1 MPLSERSDVASS
13 GLALEREGKP
23 RDKGLTFTIDRMGLL
38 NRELLQQSAEHVD
51 YVKIGLSYPL
61 LLDRSKLIER
71 IRFYHDIGIK
81 VQSGGTLIQVAY
93 KKRILSQVLDRLHSL
108 GFDTVEI
115 SESATDIPRDA
126 KEEIV
131 NTLKR
136 LSMDYV
142 FEVGRNDPGHPPPVT
157 YLVSKIEEAFEFK
170 SPKVI
175 IEGGG
180 GRGVGIYEPQG
191 DIVWETL
198 NEIVGR
204 FGPPNLVFEA
214 PFESQ
219 RSALILEFGPNVN
232 IAGVPIDDVLPLEMQ
247 RLGLTVETLGVS
259 PPVQNVQ
266 GSPAAKFVY
275 HLIKLEHPIDQPALI
290 QRSGLPKRTLQA
302 ALSDLVDSGLVR
314 EVSDMSDLRRH
325 KYTPR

>member
-1 MPLSERSDVASS
+1 ADSNTT
-13 GLALEREGKP
+13 GLNLEREGKP
-23 RDKGLTFTIDRMGLL
+23 RDKGLTFATDTMGLL
-38 NRELLQQSAEHVD
+38 NRDLLQQSAEYVD

-71 IRFYHDIGIK
+71 VRFYHDIGVK

-93 KKRILSQVLDRLHSL
+93 KKRILSQVLDRLLSL

-115 SESATDIPRDA
+115 SESATDIPREV

-131 NTLKR
+131 STLKR

-142 FEVGRNDPGHPPPVT
+142 FEVGRNDPGRSPPVT
-157 YLVSKIEEAFEFK
+157 YLISKIEEAMEFK
-170 SPKVI
+170 SSKVI
-175 IEGGG
+175 IEAGK
-180 GRGVGIYEPQG
+180 GRGLGIYDPQG
-191 DIVWETL
+191 EIVWESL

-214 PFESQ
+214 PLETQ

-232 IAGVPIDDVLPLEMQ
+232 IASVSIDDVIPLEMQ
-247 RLGLTVETLGVS
+247 RLGLTIETLGVS
-259 PPVQNVQ
+259 PTVQNVQ

-275 HLIKLEHPIDQPALI
+275 HLIKSEHPIDQPTLI

-302 ALSDLVDSGLVR
+302 ALSYLVDSGLVR

>member
-1 MPLSERSDVASS
+1 MSDRSDVAPS

-23 RDKGLTFTIDRMGLL
+23 RDKGLTFAIDRMGML
-38 NRELLQQSAEHVD
+38 NRDMLQQSAEYVD
-51 YVKIGLSYPL
+51 CVKIGLSYPL

-71 IRFYHDIGIK
+71 IRFYHDMGIK
-81 VQSGGTLIQVAY
+81 VQSGGTLIQVAF
-93 KKRILSQVLDRLHSL
+93 KKKILSQVLDRLHSL
-108 GFDTVEI
+108 GFDIVEI
-115 SESATDIPRDA
+115 SESATDIPRDS

-131 NTLKR
+131 STLKR

-142 FEVGRNDPGHPPPVT
+142 FEVGKNDHGHSPPVA
-157 YLVSKIEEAFEFK
+157 YLISKIEEALEFK
-170 SPKVI
+170 SSKVI
-175 IEGGG
+175 IEGGI
-180 GRGVGIYEPQG
+180 GRGVGIYGSQG
-191 DIVWETL
+191 EIVWETL

-204 FGPPNLVFEA
+204 FGPPNLVFES
-214 PFESQ
+214 PLESQ

-275 HLIKLEHPIDQPALI
+275 HLIKAEHPIDQPSLI

-302 ALSDLVDSGLVR
+302 ALSYLVESGLVR

>member
-1 MPLSERSDVASS
+1 MSERTNNFGST

-23 RDKGLTFTIDRMGLL
+23 RDKGLTFATDRLETL
-38 NRELLQQSAEHVD
+38 NKELLEQTSEYVD

-71 IRFYHDIGIK
+71 IRYYHDIGIK
-81 VQSGGTLIQVAY
+81 VQSGGTLVQVAY
-93 KKRILSQVLDRLHSL
+93 KKKILSQVLDRLHSL

-115 SESATDIPRDA
+115 SESATDIPTEV

-142 FEVGRNDPGHPPPVT
+142 FEVGKNDPGHQPPVT
-157 YLVSKIEEAFEFK
+157 YLISKIQEALEFK

-175 IEGGG
+175 IEGGN
-180 GRGVGIYEPQG
+180 GRGVGVYESQG
-191 DIVWETL
+191 EIVWDSL

-214 PFESQ
+214 PLEPQ
-219 RSALILEFGPNVN
+219 RTSLILEFGPNVN
-232 IAGVPIDDVLPLEMQ
+232 IASVIIDDVLPLEMQ
-247 RLGLTVETLGVS
+247 RLGLTTETLGVS

-275 HLIKLEHPIDQPALI
+275 HLIKAEHPIDQPTLI

-302 ALSDLVDSGLVR
+302 ALSYLVESGLVR